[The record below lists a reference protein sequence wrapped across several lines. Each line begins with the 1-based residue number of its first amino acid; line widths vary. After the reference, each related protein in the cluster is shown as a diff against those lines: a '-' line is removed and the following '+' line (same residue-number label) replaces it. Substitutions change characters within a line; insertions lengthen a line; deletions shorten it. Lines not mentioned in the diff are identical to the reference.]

1 MASLSEPNSKE
12 FLLWQAATDGNL
24 EVVRELARDAAV
36 NVNWIGPEKDDAPLH
51 RACRFRRLE
60 VFKELVANPRVD
72 VTQVNVFG
80 GTAMT
85 ISSFVGDLKMVAQLL
100 ADPCIDPNRTTSDGA
115 SPLLFAAW
123 QGHLEVVS
131 LLLADGRSD
140 PNICMQDGPTPLGMA
155 CQDGRVAVVALLLTD
170 ERVDPNKKSKNDQS
184 SPLWFASQNG
194 FLHLVQLMLAS
205 ERSIDTRI
213 VSKFNGRMAS
223 EQARWAAT
231 QPPWSHIEFDDHERR
246 RRDCPLIADLI
257 EAYEGNP
264 LEVRWQLR
272 FSPGIRERYTGHM
285 LAVVVFFSD
294 GYLEIGTEISSSA
307 KRFFALCACLPL
319 DLQMVVCNRM
329 FRSGKSV
336 VSSRDSEPG
345 FKWLAR
351 IHSSARFV

>member
-1 MASLSEPNSKE
+1 MAP
-12 FLLWQAATDGNL
+12 
-24 EVVRELARDAAV
+24 
-36 NVNWIGPEKDDAPLH
+36 
-51 RACRFRRLE
+51 
-60 VFKELVANPRVD
+60 
-72 VTQVNVFG
+72 
-80 GTAMT
+80 
-85 ISSFVGDLKMVAQLL
+85 
-100 ADPCIDPNRTTSDGA
+100 
-115 SPLLFAAW
+115 PLLFAAW
-123 QGHLEVVS
+123 KGHLEVVS

-140 PNICMQDGPTPLGMA
+140 PNVCMQDGLTPLGMA
-155 CQDGRVAVVALLLTD
+155 CEHGRVAVVTLLLTD
-170 ERVDPNKKSKNDQS
+170 ERVDPNTKSENDPS

-194 FLHLVQLMLAS
+194 FLHLVRLMLAS
-205 ERSIDTRI
+205 ERSVDTRI
-213 VSKFNGRMAS
+213 MSDFDNRTAS
-223 EQARWAAT
+223 QQARWAAT